1 MITLKIWPTERE
13 LMLSLQEFVAAVEV
27 ERSNDLMEM
36 LKTATHGVTISI
48 SKVKKEP
55 HQIPRELLSQVV
67 QSVC

>member
-36 LKTATHGVTISI
+36 LKTATHGVT
-48 SKVKKEP
+48 VFN
-55 HQIPRELLSQVV
+55 QQG
-67 QSVC
+67 